1 MVTRQADSLKL
12 YALRFTHDA
21 EDANDLVQDTILKAL
36 SYCNKFKEGTNLK
49 GWLYTIMKNTFINK
63 YRRFVKI
70 GTMVIQSE
78 DIHYSNLMYS
88 ASNNQGESKFVMD
101 DIKNALENLSDEYYV
116 PFTMYFDGHKY
127 HEIAEHL
134 TIPIGTVKN
143 RIHIA
148 RKELKDKLYMYAY
161 SF

>member
-1 MVTRQADSLKL
+1 
-12 YALRFTHDA
+12 
-21 EDANDLVQDTILKAL
+21 
-36 SYCNKFKEGTNLK
+36 
-49 GWLYTIMKNTFINK
+49 
-63 YRRFVKI
+63 
-70 GTMVIQSE
+70 
-78 DIHYSNLMYS
+78 
-88 ASNNQGESKFVMD
+88 MD